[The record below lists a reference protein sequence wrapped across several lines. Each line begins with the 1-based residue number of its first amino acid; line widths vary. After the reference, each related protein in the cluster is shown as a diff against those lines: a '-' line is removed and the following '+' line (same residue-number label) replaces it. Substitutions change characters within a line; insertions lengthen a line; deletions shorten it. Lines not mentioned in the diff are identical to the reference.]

1 MLVCKA
7 PPLSTN
13 NRPML
18 HVELVLL
25 SHQPAAKQIE
35 HSQAE
40 GIVRV
45 LSDGGMLFQLSARGE
60 V

>member
-1 MLVCKA
+1 MLQE
-7 PPLSTN
+7 
-13 NRPML
+13 
-18 HVELVLL
+18 ELVLL
-25 SHQPAAKQIE
+25 SRQQAVKQIE

-45 LSDGGMLFQLSARGE
+45 LSDGGMLFQLRARGE